1 LKVAPV
7 GEPPAVDGVV
17 DDERGVDEEG
27 CDEELLPFGAGLGG
41 WVHDEDAA
49 SPASPIAIIPDLVEV
64 LHI

>member
-1 LKVAPV
+1 M
-7 GEPPAVDGVV
+7 